1 MITHTHH
8 DREKFSYI
16 FFSNVAVVIVY
27 LFGDHENDKNT
38 LYFLIQYQ
46 QIETSRD
53 IYVEQLT
60 PHQIDLG
67 HLSES
72 PSGWEERYE
81 RKNMK
86 SQRYLGKVSCHAFE
100 FLSLLPH

>member
-1 MITHTHH
+1 M
-8 DREKFSYI
+8 
-16 FFSNVAVVIVY
+16 
-27 LFGDHENDKNT
+27 
-38 LYFLIQYQ
+38 
-46 QIETSRD
+46 
-53 IYVEQLT
+53 EQLT

-67 HLSES
+67 HLSEN

-100 FLSLLPH
+100 FMPLLPHKTATHFFHFFKAIMLLYIVESFYFIEFNYSLTKPEFSLM